1 MSCAS
6 FNSSCLNPSGDPL
19 STSSQF
25 LPLSFSFLLLT
36 ALSILLSVLLPAHN
50 QQCSMSRDPNSST
63 MWHFTMKLY
72 FQKVSF
78 GVAFCRISPLSFH
91 DRRPLLR
98 RASHAEAI
106 KFLPSPPSFLPAS
119 FLFFSVFPLPLPFLP
134 RQPTLS
140 DRSVGRGILFP
151 SPPPSDRANRS
162 LSPPPSKHKL

>member
-36 ALSILLSVLLPAHN
+36 ALWILLSVLLPAHN

-63 MWHFTMKLY
+63 MRRFTMKLY
-72 FQKVSF
+72 FRKVSF
-78 GVAFCRISPLSFH
+78 GVAFCRIYPLSFH

-106 KFLPSPPSFLPAS
+106 KFLPSPPSFLLLFCS
-119 FLFFSVFPLPLPFLP
+119 FPFFPLPLPFFAP
-134 RQPTLS
+134 PTNSL
-140 DRSVGRGILFP
+140 RSVGR
-151 SPPPSDRANRS
+151 
-162 LSPPPSKHKL
+162 